1 MQINFKQGNVSL
13 HKILPEG
20 STRFIVADTEEEIA
34 NDYLSMIRISNEAID
49 DEGDE
54 WRRCKECGQW
64 KPLDQMTG
72 AVYLS
77 YPGQYD
83 CKECVENLFNK
94 KPEDFCHRH
103 LVADWITKY
112 GVFLYTYIVG
122 NVVEFG
128 SEKSIVLSD
137 EVIQKLKD
145 LGYK

>member
-83 CKECVENLFNK
+83 CKECAKNLFNK
-94 KPEDFCHRH
+94 KPEIKTIFNTSI
-103 LVADWITKY
+103 ADNKELSVDTTIKGTIKNKS
-112 GVFLYTYIVG
+112 GVIYCP
-122 NVVEFG
+122 
-128 SEKSIVLSD
+128 
-137 EVIQKLKD
+137 
-145 LGYK
+145 YKGDK

>member
-94 KPEDFCHRH
+94 KPEIKTIFNTSI
-103 LVADWITKY
+103 ADNKELSVDTTIKGTIKNKS
-112 GVFLYTYIVG
+112 GVIYCP
-122 NVVEFG
+122 
-128 SEKSIVLSD
+128 
-137 EVIQKLKD
+137 
-145 LGYK
+145 YKGDK

>member
-1 MQINFKQGNVSL
+1 M
-13 HKILPEG
+13 PEG

-64 KPLDQMTG
+64 KPLSQMTG

-83 CKECVENLFNK
+83 CKECAKNLFNK
-94 KPEDFCHRH
+94 KPEIKTVNHKP
-103 LVADWITKY
+103 ITASKEE
-112 GVFLYTYIVG
+112 LSNNSRSKCAKLRIA
-122 NVVEFG
+122 
-128 SEKSIVLSD
+128 EKLPTA
-137 EVIQKLKD
+137 EK
-145 LGYK
+145 GGR